1 MSSSTIKT
9 TQSEQVEISI
19 LGFGQVIPEG
29 MSFNACPNRETK
41 IDFGTILK
49 DRKASKFFS
58 KQDSLALLACHQA
71 WSMSNIVDPNYHDRT
86 GIYLCVGILPFED
99 KPLQKIAELSQT
111 DGMLDMQKSSTDSFN
126 AMNPLLTFKC
136 LPNMP
141 LYHVSATLGITGRY
155 FMTYPGIPE
164 WFSALERAVFDL
176 QSGLVDYA
184 IVGAAADQNN
194 YLVQHH
200 IRRIRPD
207 LLDKLVDVSSAMVLT
222 TQRNG
227 TPLARIK
234 NIETKYQAFNP
245 LGNKSLLVQSSGAF
259 FAHTG
264 VVEPSLYL
272 NFKLQERND
281 KELCYSWKGSNYNS
295 CSMTLELL

>member
-1 MSSSTIKT
+1 MSSSKINPTDIN
-9 TQSEQVEISI
+9 I

-29 MSFNACPNRETK
+29 MTWSACPNRATK
-41 IDFGTILK
+41 IDFGTVLK

-71 WSMSNIVDPNYHDRT
+71 WTMANIVDPNYHDRT

-200 IRRIRPD
+200 IRRIRPE
-207 LLDKLVDVSSAMVLT
+207 LLEKLVDVSSAMVLT
-222 TQRNG
+222 TQK
-227 TPLARIK
+227 TASPLARITR
-234 NIETKYQAFNP
+234 IETKYQAFNP
-245 LGNKSLLVQSSGAF
+245 LENKSLLVQSSDSF
-259 FAHTG
+259 FAHAG
-264 VVEPSLYL
+264 VVEPSLHL
-272 NFKLQERND
+272 NLKLQEKSTR
-281 KELCYSWKGSNYNS
+281 EISYSWKGSETNS
-295 CSMTLELL
+295 CSMTVELI

>member
-1 MSSSTIKT
+1 MSASKIDP
-9 TQSEQVEISI
+9 QINI
-19 LGFGQVIPEG
+19 LGFSQVIPEG
-29 MSFNACPNRETK
+29 MTWTDCPTRDTK

-58 KQDSLALLACHQA
+58 KQDSLALIASHNA
-71 WSMSNIVDPNYHDRT
+71 WSMAKIEDPEYHDRT

-99 KPLQKIAELSQT
+99 KPLQKIAQLSQV
-111 DGMLDMQKSSTDSFN
+111 DGVLNMQRSSTESFN

-141 LYHVSATLGITGRY
+141 LYHVSASLGITGRY

-200 IRRIRPD
+200 VRRIRPD
-207 LLDKLVDVSSAMVLT
+207 LLDKLVDVSASMVLT
-222 TQRNG
+222 TKTN
-227 TPLARIK
+227 LKAIAKIK
-234 NIETKYQAFNP
+234 KVETKYQAFNP
-245 LGNKSLLVQSSGAF
+245 LENKSMLVQSSGQF
-259 FAHTG
+259 FAHAG

-272 NFKLQERND
+272 NLKLQENRD
-281 KELCYSWKGSNYNS
+281 KEINYRWTGSNSNS
-295 CSMTLELL
+295 CSMTVEML

>member
-1 MSSSTIKT
+1 MRW
-9 TQSEQVEISI
+9 V
-19 LGFGQVIPEG
+19 
-29 MSFNACPNRETK
+29 
-41 IDFGTILK
+41 
-49 DRKASKFFS
+49 
-58 KQDSLALLACHQA
+58 
-71 WSMSNIVDPNYHDRT
+71 
-86 GIYLCVGILPFED
+86 LPFED
-99 KPLQKIAELSQT
+99 KPLQKIAQLSQT

-176 QSGLVDYA
+176 QTGLVDYA

-222 TQRNG
+222 TKKTG
-227 TPLARIK
+227 AELARLI

-245 LGNKSLLVQSSGAF
+245 LENKSLLVQSSGAF
-259 FAHTG
+259 FSHAG

-272 NFKLQERND
+272 NLKLKERSND
-281 KELCYSWKGSNYNS
+281 QITYSWKGSMTNS
-295 CSMTLELL
+295 CSMTAELL